1 MNMNSEMECRRAVE
15 ALRAGVPNR
24 DAVLALGCEQPVIEE
39 RFRRQLE
46 QSKEVGWRAAQAPGL
61 LLAGDFGAGKSHL
74 LEYLEHVALE
84 NNFICSK
91 IVISKETP
99 LHDPVKF
106 YRAAIRAA
114 VVPGK
119 KGFAPAEIAM
129 ALGLNPPDKS
139 YLDLLDWVHSADCAL
154 NTRFAATLFLVKH
167 LTKVQE
173 ELDRIIRFWSG
184 EAIGSGELK
193 KLLKQCGEK
202 AGYKLEPIKQRE
214 LAVQRFQFMPR
225 LMMAAGYSGWV
236 LLVDEVELIGRYSIL
251 QRGKSYA
258 ELARWAGKVPNQ
270 SLAGLTAVFAITS
283 NFEPEVL
290 GEHGKNDQDAVPA
303 KLRAKGLD
311 ELAKHA
317 ERAIRF
323 IQKERVSLRAPDHE
337 AVARV
342 EQKVRSIY
350 SRAYGGW
357 ELRETPRHLKG
368 KSAVLRQYVRGWI
381 NQWDLERLYGYHG
394 HTVVKFE
401 ETRTGYTED
410 SVLENSSVGDSE
422 DNS

>member
-1 MNMNSEMECRRAVE
+1 MNTNSEIECRRAIE

-46 QSKEVGWRAAQAPGL
+46 QSKEVGWRGAQAPGL
-61 LLAGDFGAGKSHL
+61 LLTGDFGAGKSHL

-106 YRAAIRAA
+106 YREAIHAA

-129 ALGLNPPDKS
+129 ALGLNPPDKAYS
-139 YLDLLDWVHSADCAL
+139 ELLDWVHGADCAL
-154 NTRFAATLFLVKH
+154 NSRFAATVFLVKH

-184 EAIGSGELK
+184 ERIGSGELK

-202 AGYKLEPIKQRE
+202 AAYQLEPTKQRD

-236 LLVDEVELIGRYSIL
+236 LLVDEMELIGRYSIL
-251 QRGKSYA
+251 QRAKSCA
-258 ELARWAGKVPNQ
+258 ELARWAGKLPNQ

-283 NFEPEVL
+283 NFEPEIL
-290 GEHGKNDQDAVPA
+290 GEQGKNDQDAVPA

-323 IQKERVSLRAPDHE
+323 IQKERVSLRPPDHE
-337 AVARV
+337 AVARIG
-342 EQKVRSIY
+342 QKVRAIY

-357 ELRETPRHLKG
+357 EPREMQHNLKG
-368 KSAVLRQYVRGWI
+368 KSTVLRQYVKGWI
-381 NQWDLERLYGYHG
+381 NQWDLERLYGYHC
-394 HTVVKFE
+394 HTVVKLE
-401 ETRTGYTED
+401 ETRTGYSED
-410 SVLENSSVGDSE
+410 SDLENSGADDIS
-422 DNS
+422 